1 VEWVH
6 RWRAM
11 GVDCKVVAPR
21 ALDAGWCVAAVA
33 TYERTLS
40 RFDPHSELNEVCRRG
55 SGTVSA
61 DLQQVVLAAI
71 DVARWTNG
79 LVIPNLGAT
88 MEAIG
93 YDRTFAAITPSDQT
107 IDVPFLPDWRAI
119 EVRGRHMR
127 FPVGTHL
134 DVNGIA
140 KGWIAQRMAERCA
153 TPRVL
158 VELGGEVSVI
168 APQDDP
174 WCIAIDHPT
183 APEPLALLA
192 VAHGT
197 VATSSI
203 IERRWKRAGTTVHH
217 IIDPRTAMP
226 AVTDVL
232 TASVIA
238 REGVYAEAAAKVCI
252 LLGAEQGIRWLT
264 ERGLAGL
271 VYTADER
278 VLTTSFFG
286 EYLWEYDQ

>member
-1 VEWVH
+1 MEWVH

-21 ALDAGWCVAAVA
+21 DLDANWCEATVAS
-33 TYERTLS
+33 YERTLS
-40 RFDPHSELNEVCRRG
+40 RFDPHSELNEVCRIG

-79 LVIPNLGAT
+79 LVIPHLGAT
-88 MEAIG
+88 MAAIG
-93 YDRTFAAITPSDQT
+93 YDRTFAAIRPSQQALDLP
-107 IDVPFLPDWRAI
+107 VLPDWRDI
-119 EVRGRHMR
+119 EVRGRHILL
-127 FPVGTHL
+127 PSGTRL

-140 KGWIAQRMAERCA
+140 KGWISQRMTERCA

-168 APQDDP
+168 APPDDP
-174 WCIAIDHPT
+174 WCVAIDHPT
-183 APEPLALLA
+183 AAEPLALLA
-192 VAHGT
+192 LAHGT

-203 IERRWKRAGTTVHH
+203 IERRWQRAGINVHH
-217 IIDPRTAMP
+217 IIDPRTGMS

-238 REGVYAEAAAKVCI
+238 REGIYAEAAAKVCI
-252 LLGAEQGIRWLT
+252 LLGAERGIMWLT

-271 VYTADER
+271 VYTADGQ
-278 VLTTSFFG
+278 VLTTPFLA